1 MPDPR
6 GSSPPSAE
14 LIERLRRRRTGLALF
29 QVVVFMFWQSSFFRI
44 TPKDLDV
51 VHTENHVNVSS
62 YVIFLVLM
70 MVFLARSGGF
80 GWSREVREI
89 LDDEVTREHRRL
101 AFETG
106 FWAAMTAA
114 FAMFIAALFQPLG
127 AFVALHG
134 VLSAGLAFALLRFAM
149 LERRVQAA

>member
-1 MPDPR
+1 MP
-6 GSSPPSAE
+6 SQPPSAE
-14 LIERLRRRRTGLALF
+14 LIERLQRRRMGLAFF
-29 QVVVFMFWQSSFFRI
+29 QGIVFLLWQTMFFRI

-51 VHTENHVNVSS
+51 LHVTNHVSVMA
-62 YVIFLVLM
+62 YGIYLVLM

-80 GWSREVREI
+80 GWSREVREV

-114 FAMFIAALFQPLG
+114 FAIFIASLFKPLSEFT
-127 AFVALHG
+127 AVHG
-134 VLSAGLAFALLRFAM
+134 ILSSGLAFALLRFAF
-149 LERRVQAA
+149 LERRALAA

>member
-1 MPDPR
+1 MPDPQ

-14 LIERLRRRRTGLALF
+14 LIERLQRRRTGLAFF
-29 QVVVFMFWQSSFFRI
+29 QGAVFLFWQTSFFRI

-51 VHTENHVNVSS
+51 VHATNHVNVSS
-62 YVIFLVLM
+62 YAIFAVLM

-89 LDDEVTREHRRL
+89 LNDEVTREHRRV

-114 FAMFIAALFQPLG
+114 LAIFIASLFRPLS
-127 AFVALHG
+127 AFAALHG
-134 VLSAGLAFALLRFAM
+134 VLSAGLAFALLRFAL
-149 LERRVQAA
+149 LERRAQS